1 MSCEARASAGNWEWI
16 NSANELSEEEK
27 TKVAELAG
35 LYLDALDYKSFLTFP
50 DSKLPHD
57 LKHDKDAKQKWSN
70 RKCDSLTN
78 YELVKGAVYRKP
90 MGKYIERYNI
100 CFIL

>member
-1 MSCEARASAGNWEWI
+1 MSTVTMPDAVRADFNTWL
-16 NSANELSEEEK
+16 NSDDNKNRTRFDEER
-27 TKVAELAG
+27 
-35 LYLDALDYKSFLTFP
+35 YLDYKSFLTFP

-57 LKHDKDAKQKWSN
+57 LNHDKDAKQKWSN